1 MDHEHLRAEVEQ
13 LIRQQ
18 MPTLDCPEI
27 TDDTT
32 FEDLGLDSLH
42 RVDLLAA
49 AEIHFDIEVPDGE
62 VANLVRVQ
70 DLTSFIA
77 SARVG

>member
-1 MDHEHLRAEVEQ
+1 MEHAQLLAQVEQ
-13 LIRQQ
+13 LIREQ
-18 MPTLDCPEI
+18 MPTLECPEI
-27 TDDTT
+27 TDETT

-49 AEIHFDIEVPDGE
+49 AEIHFDIEVPDAE
-62 VANLVRVQ
+62 VPNLLRVQ
-70 DLTSFIA
+70 DLTRFIA